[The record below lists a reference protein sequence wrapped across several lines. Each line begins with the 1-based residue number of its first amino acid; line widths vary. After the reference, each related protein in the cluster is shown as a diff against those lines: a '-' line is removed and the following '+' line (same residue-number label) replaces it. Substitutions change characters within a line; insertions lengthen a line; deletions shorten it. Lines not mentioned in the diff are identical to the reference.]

1 MIGQTDLKLVRE
13 EKLTRPEIDT
23 LKNKVAALEAQE
35 TPTLSTYL
43 QADGTITGATSSPQ
57 PFTLPII
64 APWVDYPLGDTTNGS
79 HFNDNTGNG
88 TMPAGWTQGDAAQ
101 AMQVNSPYGFWTIT
115 GASGEA
121 SWAFRR
127 QIPSGFNIESLGS
140 NVWKSFLVGPILLRD
155 SGYTADVNYYFGIY
169 RNNAGS
175 IDQNTFARI
184 NINWSSASSIWQIRG
199 ERKDGTT
206 QTNGTYVA
214 IARAPVPALWL
225 RVALQNATNKPTA
238 IYFGGVPFVSLN
250 TLLMSANVGSVTWGQ
265 AWWQFSMSRGAGADD
280 RVLIGGIDYSGDS

>member
-13 EKLTRPEIDT
+13 EKLTRPEIDE
-23 LKNKVAALEAQE
+23 LKAKVAALEAQE
-35 TPTLSTYL
+35 PPSSLL
-43 QADGTITGATSSPQ
+43 ADGSVTGATTSPQ

-79 HFNDNTGNG
+79 HFNDNTGSG
-88 TMPAGWTQGDAAQ
+88 TMPAGWTQGDAPQ
-101 AMQVNSPYGFWTIT
+101 AMQVNNPYGFWTIN
-115 GASGEA
+115 GAAGEA

-127 QIPSGFNIESLGS
+127 QIPSGFNIESLAS
-140 NVWKSFLVGPILLRD
+140 NAWKSFLVGPVLLRD
-155 SGYTADVNYYFGIY
+155 GVYTADVNYYFGIY

-175 IDQNTFARI
+175 IDANTFARI
-184 NINWSSASSIWQIRG
+184 NINWSSASSIWQIRA

-206 QTNGTYVA
+206 QTNGTYTT

-225 RVALQNATNKPTA
+225 RVALQNATNKPMA
-238 IYFGGVPFVSLN
+238 AYWGGVPFVSLN
-250 TLLMSANVGSVTWGQ
+250 SLLMSANVGSVTWGQ

>member
-13 EKLTRPEIDT
+13 EKLTRPEIDE
-23 LKNKVAALEAQE
+23 LKAKVAALEAQE
-35 TPTLSTYL
+35 PPDALLAT
-43 QADGTITGATSSPQ
+43 GTTTGATSSPQ

-64 APWVDYPLGDTTNGS
+64 APWMDYPLRDTTNGS

-88 TMPAGWTQGDAAQ
+88 TIPAGWTQGDAAQ

-115 GASGEA
+115 GAAGET

-127 QIPSGFNIESLGS
+127 QIPSAFNIESLGS
-140 NVWKSFLVGPILLRD
+140 NVWKSFLVGPVLLKD
-155 SGYTADVNYYFGIY
+155 GIYTADLNYYFGIY

-199 ERKDGTT
+199 ERKDGST
-206 QTNGTYVA
+206 QTNGTYTT
-214 IARAPVPALWL
+214 ISRAPVPALWL
-225 RVALQNATNKPTA
+225 RVALQNATNKPMA
-238 IYFGGVPFVSLN
+238 AYWGGVPFVSLN
-250 TLLMSANVGSVTWGQ
+250 SLLMSANVGSVTWGQ
-265 AWWQFSMSRGAGADD
+265 AWWQFSMSRGAGVDD

>member
-1 MIGQTDLKLVRE
+1 MIGQTNLKLVRE
-13 EKLTRPEIDT
+13 EKLTRPEIDE
-23 LKNKVAALEAQE
+23 LKAKVAALEAQE
-35 TPTLSTYL
+35 PPDALLAT
-43 QADGTITGATSSPQ
+43 GTTTGATSSPQ

-64 APWVDYPLGDTTNGS
+64 APWMDYPLRDTTNGS

-88 TMPAGWTQGDAAQ
+88 TIPAGWTQGDAAQ
-101 AMQVNSPYGFWTIT
+101 ATQVKNPYGFWTIN
-115 GASGEA
+115 GAAGET

-127 QIPSGFNIESLGS
+127 QIPSAFSIESLGS

-155 SGYTADVNYYFGIY
+155 GAYSADLNYYFGIY

-184 NINWSSASSIWQIRG
+184 NINWSSASSIWQIRA

-206 QTNGTYVA
+206 QTNGAYTTIV
-214 IARAPVPALWL
+214 RAPVPALWL
-225 RVALQNATNKPTA
+225 RVALQNATNKPMA
-238 IYFGGVPFVSLN
+238 AYWGGVPFVSLN
-250 TLLMSANVGSVTWGQ
+250 SLLMSANVGSVTWGQ
-265 AWWQFSMSRGAGADD
+265 AWWQFSMSRGAGNDD